1 MILNKKLNIHQYAIH
16 CYAVVLWLTCEG
28 IRSENWKDTWSSLSV
43 MTTSEQCSEGE
54 GGRGHYTPV
63 SLLARA
69 AAGLHRRSSQ
79 GQLLQYLCD
88 TMRQRQYIYCMNS
101 VQYMLHL
108 RCCEAQA
115 RVWTVEHIDSQTSK
129 AKIVSGSIYFLP
141 LFLFYRRLVGG
152 WRSVRVSAAL
162 PGYLTSLSVVGLDS
176 GTAGLPC
183 TTPHSS
189 TVPQSVSILS
199 SISCLCFRSVGAR
212 FLWVS
217 SYSAST
223 SPSQDCSKSGGLN
236 VSLLKAS
243 SFLLM
248 TIFVNLC
255 YPLPC

>member
-1 MILNKKLNIHQYAIH
+1 MILNKKL
-16 CYAVVLWLTCEG
+16 LTCEG

-79 GQLLQYLCD
+79 GQLLQYLRD
-88 TMRQRQYIYCMNS
+88 TMRQRQYIVRTQPSNPVYVAFAMLNS
-101 VQYMLHL
+101 
-108 RCCEAQA
+108 
-115 RVWTVEHIDSQTSK
+115 WTHWLTDIESQNSLCFNLFFTF
-129 AKIVSGSIYFLP
+129 VSILQTASW
-141 LFLFYRRLVGG
+141 

-255 YPLPC
+255 YPLPS

>member
-1 MILNKKLNIHQYAIH
+1 MRESGVKTEKTLDQAWVWWLQVSS
-16 CYAVVLWLTCEG
+16 AV
-28 IRSENWKDTWSSLSV
+28 
-43 MTTSEQCSEGE
+43 
-54 GGRGHYTPV
+54 RG
-63 SLLARA
+63 RA
-69 AAGLHRRSSQ
+69 AGVTTHQSACWPGL
-79 GQLLQYLCD
+79 QLDYTGDPLKASFCNICVRLCFNLFFTFVSILQ
-88 TMRQRQYIYCMNS
+88 TAS
-101 VQYMLHL
+101 
-108 RCCEAQA
+108 
-115 RVWTVEHIDSQTSK
+115 W
-129 AKIVSGSIYFLP
+129 
-141 LFLFYRRLVGG
+141 

-255 YPLPC
+255 YPLPS

>member
-1 MILNKKLNIHQYAIH
+1 MRESGVKTEKTLDQAWVWWLQVSSAVRGRAAGVTTHQSACWPGLQLDYTGDPLKASFCNICVTQWDSVNILYELSPVYVAFAMLNSWTH
-16 CYAVVLWLTCEG
+16 WLTDIE
-28 IRSENWKDTWSSLSV
+28 SQNSLCFNLFF
-43 MTTSEQCSEGE
+43 TF
-54 GGRGHYTPV
+54 V
-63 SLLARA
+63 SI
-69 AAGLHRRSSQ
+69 
-79 GQLLQYLCD
+79 LQ
-88 TMRQRQYIYCMNS
+88 TAS
-101 VQYMLHL
+101 
-108 RCCEAQA
+108 
-115 RVWTVEHIDSQTSK
+115 W
-129 AKIVSGSIYFLP
+129 
-141 LFLFYRRLVGG
+141 

-255 YPLPC
+255 YPLPS

>member
-1 MILNKKLNIHQYAIH
+1 MRESGVKTEKTLDQAWVWWLQVSS
-16 CYAVVLWLTCEG
+16 AVRGRAAGV
-28 IRSENWKDTWSSLSV
+28 
-43 MTTSEQCSEGE
+43 TT
-54 GGRGHYTPV
+54 HYTPV

-79 GQLLQYLCD
+79 GQLLQYLRD
-88 TMRQRQYIYCMNS
+88 TMRQRQYIVRTQPSNPVYVAFAMLNS
-101 VQYMLHL
+101 
-108 RCCEAQA
+108 
-115 RVWTVEHIDSQTSK
+115 WTHWLTDIESQNSLCFNLFFTF
-129 AKIVSGSIYFLP
+129 VSILQTASW
-141 LFLFYRRLVGG
+141 

-255 YPLPC
+255 YPLPS